1 MEIKKFGTLE
11 FFQIMTISMYFP
23 HFLLHTFKLLIYAKH
38 GLQLVMLKGAIND
51 QDRDYQKG
59 KDTIIII
66 SC

>member
-1 MEIKKFGTLE
+1 MLKSHLFLE
-11 FFQIMTISMYFP
+11 ERVKTFNVSMYFP
-23 HFLLHTFKLLIYAKH
+23 HFLLHTFKTLIHAKH